1 MRSLQCIINL
11 TQGRTRRLFF
21 GVASTLAISP
31 ALAQAP
37 LPTIQGNLL
46 RMPVVLVLGTPY
58 SIDWQ
63 IVQTNG
69 LIDLLLHQ
77 FSAVSG
83 VDTTGAPSFD
93 GTILNL
99 PRLEAG
105 GVSYWGEFRV
115 DSTQPIIFRLHDANV
130 NNPGSSGVAGKWS
143 ITEQT
148 NAQACGEGITSSTYV
163 LTVAQQGSTI
173 TVKSS
178 VGTFT
183 ANLQGTSLQWSG
195 SYNEDGGTVNTNV
208 GASFTGSLNSL
219 SGTSTWSWGN
229 GSSSCNGSSSFT
241 GKLLHN

>member
-1 MRSLQCIINL
+1 MRSLKCIVVPSQSRIKSL
-11 TQGRTRRLFF
+11 LIGFTSLL
-21 GVASTLAISP
+21 ASSAVT
-31 ALAQAP
+31 AQAP
-37 LPTIQGNLL
+37 LPSIEGNLL
-46 RMPVVLVLGTPY
+46 RMPVVVVMDTPY

-93 GTILNL
+93 GTTLNV
-99 PRLEAG
+99 PRLEVG
-105 GVSYWGEFRV
+105 GVSYWGEFKV
-115 DSTQPIIFRLHDANV
+115 DSTQPVIFRLQDANV
-130 NNPGSSGVAGKWS
+130 NNPGTSGVAGKWR

-148 NAQACGEGITSSTYV
+148 NAQECGEGVSSSTYF

-173 TVKSS
+173 TVKST

-183 ANLQGTSLQWSG
+183 ASLQGTSLQWNG
-195 SYNEDGGTVNTNV
+195 SYSEDGGTVSTNV
-208 GASFTGSLNSL
+208 DANFTGSLNSL
-219 SGTSTWSWGN
+219 SGTSTWTWSN
-229 GSSSCNGSSSFT
+229 GTTSCNGSSSFT